1 MANYLLVESRDPFE
15 YGDVG
20 YFCGV
25 AKDLAAAGNDVT
37 VFLIQN
43 GVLMSRRGVQGNPL
57 SSVLGDGSGR
67 IDVCADEFSLKERG
81 IGTGSLVSGVKTS
94 NVDELVDLLVQDG
107 IKAVWH

>member
-1 MANYLLVESRDPFE
+1 MSKYLLVESRDPFE

-25 AKDLAAAGNDVT
+25 ANDLATAGNDVT
-37 VFLIQN
+37 LFLVQN
-43 GVLMSRRGVQGNPL
+43 GVLMSRKGVAGDPL
-57 SSVLGDGSGR
+57 SSCLRNPSGR
-67 IDVCADEFSLKERG
+67 IEVRADDFSLKERG
-81 IGTGSLVSGVKTS
+81 IGTGSLVSGVKAS